1 MRFTSVD
8 IVMMVL
14 FASTINGRCM
24 YTPFSY
30 TVFLCRFQGW
40 EDLLEYVTREWS
52 NDIMG
57 RQLPLILKGVGPTH
71 YITQF
76 SEWGLRLC
84 EDYFLLPPSSFP
96 HLHLLPFSSSF
107 SLPYPPLSFASPLPL
122 SSWCCGSSEAPLQ
135 PVPGGWSD
143 HVGAAARSQ
152 LLLNFHRGGCGGT
165 HQPDTGDT
173 AGIYIHSD
181 ILQGTA
187 YNIV

>member
-1 MRFTSVD
+1 MCGDWDNHGKVAVRFTSVD

-14 FASTINGRCM
+14 FASMIYGRCTC
-24 YTPFSY
+24 TPFSY

-84 EDYFLLPPSSFP
+84 EEYFLLPPSSFP
-96 HLHLLPFSSSF
+96 HLHLLSFSSSF
-107 SLPYPPLSFASPLPL
+107 YLPFICPLFRFSSPQFMVL
-122 SSWCCGSSEAPLQ
+122 W
-135 PVPGGWSD
+135 
-143 HVGAAARSQ
+143 
-152 LLLNFHRGGCGGT
+152 
-165 HQPDTGDT
+165 
-173 AGIYIHSD
+173 I
-181 ILQGTA
+181 
-187 YNIV
+187 